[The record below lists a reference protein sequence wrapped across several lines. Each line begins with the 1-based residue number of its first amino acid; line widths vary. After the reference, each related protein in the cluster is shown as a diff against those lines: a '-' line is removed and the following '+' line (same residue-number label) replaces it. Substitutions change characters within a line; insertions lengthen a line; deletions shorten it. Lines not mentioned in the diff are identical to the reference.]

1 MARSPRA
8 TVSKTSGQG
17 VSRLSYQKG
26 YALKGGGATPRV
38 SLSMGSTGDNNDR
51 DYAKGSAPPKES
63 VASNILYGHD
73 EIAALTKAKPVKA
86 DVSLERKRK

>member
-26 YALKGGGATPRV
+26 YALKPGGATPKV
-38 SLSMGSTGDNNDR
+38 SLSMGSTGDNQDR
-51 DYAKGSAPPKES
+51 DYAKGKQPAKES
-63 VASNILYGHD
+63 VVANLYGAD
-73 EIAALTKAKPVKA
+73 ELASIAKLKPMKAA
-86 DVSLERKRK
+86 VSLQRK